1 LPGDKAVILEWRPP
15 AQSMMASQ
23 LMEVDQRNGLLAY
36 VTSVENELK
45 RHNELRGL
53 MGMAVS
59 NPKSGLYCIH

>member
-1 LPGDKAVILEWRPP
+1 
-15 AQSMMASQ
+15 MMASQ

-36 VTSVENELK
+36 VTGVETELK

-59 NPKSGLYCIH
+59 VTLPPF